1 MRVQC
6 TWCSFALHIH
16 SLKEQDKSSLCP
28 VTGNLQRPQIK
39 LDSCS
44 KRGGGLQNQR
54 EHNRILTSYDA
65 VHLTSVSINY
75 SSSVMLKTLIKVE
88 TVYERFSIIHI
99 SNQTKYLSDWYVN
112 LICIPIIVSCE
123 FQVRGQI
130 TSLWITDKTLS
141 WTELHWERSVN
152 YISGNLP
159 QTTFFNCLISFI
171 FKKKI

>member
-1 MRVQC
+1 M
-6 TWCSFALHIH
+6 
-16 SLKEQDKSSLCP
+16 
-28 VTGNLQRPQIK
+28 
-39 LDSCS
+39 
-44 KRGGGLQNQR
+44 
-54 EHNRILTSYDA
+54 
-65 VHLTSVSINY
+65 HLTSVLINY
-75 SSSVMLKTLIKVE
+75 SSSVMLKILIKVE

-171 FKKKI
+171 FKKKILFVGTNESNTHMYIYVHDRCTWWQTTKTDESLITLILVCGMPVLTTNTIHHNW

>member
-1 MRVQC
+1 MQC

-16 SLKEQDKSSLCP
+16 SLKEQDKSPLCP

-44 KRGGGLQNQR
+44 ERGGYKTKGDIIEFWQVMTQWL
-54 EHNRILTSYDA
+54 
-65 VHLTSVSINY
+65 LTSVLINY
-75 SSSVMLKTLIKVE
+75 SSSVMLKILIKVE

-141 WTELHWERSVN
+141 WTELHWERWVN

-159 QTTFFNCLISFI
+159 QTTYFNCLISFI